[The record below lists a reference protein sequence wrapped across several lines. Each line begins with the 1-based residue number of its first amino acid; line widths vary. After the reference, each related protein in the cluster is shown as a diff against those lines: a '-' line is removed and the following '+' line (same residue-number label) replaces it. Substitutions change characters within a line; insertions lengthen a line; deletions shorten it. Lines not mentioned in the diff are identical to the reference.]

1 MLGFKLNVPTR
12 EVRLCISLPL
22 TLTLTLTSLALLPLL
37 VDLSRRK
44 KDVEDWVQKYLEPEI
59 REIIGNDN
67 FKISVGVEHGDDW
80 IKYYDISIT

>member
-1 MLGFKLNVPTR
+1 
-12 EVRLCISLPL
+12 
-22 TLTLTLTSLALLPLL
+22 